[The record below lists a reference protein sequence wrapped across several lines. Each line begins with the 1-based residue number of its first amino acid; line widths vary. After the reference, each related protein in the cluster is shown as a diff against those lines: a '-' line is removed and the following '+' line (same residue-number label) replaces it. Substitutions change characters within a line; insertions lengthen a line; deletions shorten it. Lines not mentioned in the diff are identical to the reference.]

1 MKKLQR
7 GGIVAGMLVGI
18 VVAVVALGGAYW
30 FFSKQT
36 PKYDNLAKN
45 QEFAQQSSNLDT
57 DKVEALSPKG
67 ASDTITE
74 FHPADKIPG
83 RTASAPITDI
93 IAKAPITDSADAVQ
107 PPSSDQGSKTPPP
120 TAGTQTPPAKKD
132 GNIKPVAKRS
142 FLQVGAFKEAKQADE
157 QKAQL
162 AMIGV
167 QSEIQQIDLGGTKGV
182 FHRVRIG
189 PFTSETQLQKTQ
201 AILNNNKIKANV
213 VTPN

>member
-18 VVAVVALGGAYW
+18 VVAVIALGGAYW
-30 FFSKQT
+30 FFSKQN

-93 IAKAPITDSADAVQ
+93 TAKAPTTDPTTAQQ
-107 PPSSDQGSKTPPP
+107 PPTTDPSSKTPT
-120 TAGTQTPPAKKD
+120 TAGTQNPPAKKD
-132 GNIKPVAKRS
+132 DNIKAVAKRS

-201 AILNNNKIKANV
+201 AILNDNKIKANV